1 MKRFL
6 LALAF
11 AITSPAFADTP
22 PPANTAAPIPAA
34 TLGPDAKI
42 GTLCWSQ
49 TATATG
55 CTYLAANGG
64 NGDQIVADLRGY
76 TSATLYSNQTTATTY
91 TCDAYS
97 SDNGYDAD
105 SGVGTDR
112 STTSLSESQEM
123 IVLSGALS
131 YLWIECAAIGDN
143 SVTITFLAT
152 K

>member
-1 MKRFL
+1 MKR
-6 LALAF
+6 LAILAVLW
-11 AITSPAFADTP
+11 SVPAFADVGP
-22 PPANTAAPIPAA
+22 PSSPSAPVPVRA
-34 TLGPDAKI
+34 LGSDALV
-42 GTLCWSQ
+42 GTLCWAQ
-49 TATATG
+49 TAATTG

-76 TSATLYSNQTTATTY
+76 TSVTLYSNQTTATTY

-143 SVTITFLAT
+143 SVTVTFLAT